1 MLFAICEQG
10 SMAKAAAQLSIS
22 QPAVSKA
29 IKDMEQTLG
38 VSLLDRTAQG
48 VELNGYGKI
57 LLKWTTTVFDDLRQG
72 VREIEFM
79 ADPGVGE
86 LRIGAT
92 EPVVVGIL
100 PAILERL
107 SRSFPRL
114 SFEVVQVN
122 AVAQQRQLLN
132 DRRVDLIVGRR
143 LAPDA
148 AENFETRVLC
158 QEPLFVVAGGNNP
171 WLRRK
176 KIAWQELRDEKW
188 SLPFADTTIGLYI
201 TEAFQVNRIEQP
213 VSSVRSN
220 SYNIHGAMVA
230 TGQFLSMVPGSVLRF
245 SAHRSMYRVLPV
257 KLPNKPSPIAVTTV
271 KNRTISPVA
280 ELFVQTARDVTAPL
294 RKEFG

>member
-1 MLFAICEQG
+1 ML
-10 SMAKAAAQLSIS
+10 IS

-57 LLKWTTTVFDDLRQG
+57 LLKWMMTVFDDLRQG

-100 PAILERL
+100 PAILKRL
-107 SRSFPRL
+107 SRAFPRL

-132 DRRVDLIVGRR
+132 DRKCRSHRR
-143 LAPDA
+143 P
-148 AENFETRVLC
+148 
-158 QEPLFVVAGGNNP
+158 
-171 WLRRK
+171 
-176 KIAWQELRDEKW
+176 
-188 SLPFADTTIGLYI
+188 
-201 TEAFQVNRIEQP
+201 
-213 VSSVRSN
+213 
-220 SYNIHGAMVA
+220 
-230 TGQFLSMVPGSVLRF
+230 
-245 SAHRSMYRVLPV
+245 
-257 KLPNKPSPIAVTTV
+257 
-271 KNRTISPVA
+271 
-280 ELFVQTARDVTAPL
+280 
-294 RKEFG
+294 